1 VARQT
6 CTNPTGLSVSAAH
19 PSEKKA
25 GATEF
30 AVPPL
35 DAVGSRK
42 SSFIGA
48 PVDEREMVL
57 M

>member
-6 CTNPTGLSVSAAH
+6 CTNPTELSVSAAH
-19 PSEKKA
+19 SSENKA

-30 AVPPL
+30 TVPPL
-35 DAVGSRK
+35 DVVGSRK
-42 SSFIGA
+42 SCFIGA
-48 PVDEREMVL
+48 PVGEREMVL